1 MPRKDGTGPMGQGQK
16 TGRGD
21 GPCNG
26 AERSFLRNCR
36 GNGGRRF
43 GQGRGQ
49 GVSLREKVEQL
60 ENEIKEIKKS
70 SDD

>member
-1 MPRKDGTGPMGQGQK
+1 MPRRDGTGPMGQGQK
-16 TGRGD
+16 TGRGE

-26 AERSFLRNCR
+26 TERSFLRDRR
-36 GNGGRRF
+36 GNGQRGF

-70 SDD
+70 EDN